1 MLKLKDSTKQF
12 AIHCWK
18 FCSGIPHSR
27 EYNAYANQLIRSSS
41 SVGDNYRAAQ
51 RAKSSADFLN
61 KLKNCRRRGR
71 RKYVFPGT
79 IEVLD
84 WDTEIAKILHAECNE
99 IISIVVASIKLHE
112 KK

>member
-1 MLKLKDSTKQF
+1 MLKLKDSSKQF

-41 SVGDNYRAAQ
+41 SVGDSYRAAQ

-61 KLKNCRRRGR
+61 KLK
-71 RKYVFPGT
+71 
-79 IEVLD
+79 
-84 WDTEIAKILHAECNE
+84 
-99 IISIVVASIKLHE
+99 IVEEEADESMYFLELLKC
-112 KK
+112 